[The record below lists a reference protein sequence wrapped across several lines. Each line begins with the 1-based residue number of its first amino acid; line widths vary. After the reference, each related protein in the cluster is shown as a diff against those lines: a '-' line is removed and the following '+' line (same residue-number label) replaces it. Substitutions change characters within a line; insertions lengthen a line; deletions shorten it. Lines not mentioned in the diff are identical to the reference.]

1 MQSINY
7 EQVLENVERL
17 ERSDQVRLL
26 EEISNLV
33 RPGANPGRRRSVLE
47 LRGLGKSIWQKINI
61 GEYIAKERDSWDG

>member
-7 EQVLENVERL
+7 EQVLENVGRL

-33 RPGANPGRRRSVLE
+33 RPGATPGRRRSVLE
-47 LRGLGKSIWQKINI
+47 LRGLGKSIWRKIDV